1 MAIGIYFE
9 IVNVKSDIYKKELFF
24 KQKRWD
30 QISLEVYEVDHLT
43 QTFIIIFFKSVE
55 KLELVKLLLFVYS
68 FTFHQTSE
76 LISLNEKGE
85 TSPP

>member
-9 IVNVKSDIYKKELFF
+9 IFNVNSDINKKELFF

-43 QTFIIIFFKSVE
+43 QTFVILFFKSVE
-55 KLELVKLLLFVYS
+55 KL
-68 FTFHQTSE
+68 
-76 LISLNEKGE
+76 N
-85 TSPP
+85 